1 MKKIL
6 LSITLTLTCLF
17 PSTVFALTFNDG
29 DKTYNL
35 KEVEIKCSLDNLS
48 YVSMDKNNNF
58 IYENNEDGNKQ
69 TKILD
74 DGTCSE
80 LDGQELLDY
89 YNKREYYEIDKNSD
103 DDYIIVRRNTE
114 GVEIEDILIPTND
127 NEIDLEKEYYEI
139 EVGDGNISYGPAT
152 SGNINNYYEY
162 ADLMLT
168 KNIKQVIGKTYYEIY
183 DNTYASVV
191 GPDEYDE
198 SKATNYFVL
207 SDGSPKTTSTTVL
220 TLPKVFNS
228 LFENANFFVLES
240 NNNSYIVIRQS
251 NEQKWD
257 IYDIKGNMLFED
269 VDSMA
274 AVNSLY
280 AVTIN
285 NVTNFY
291 NFDKELVYELKNSSV
306 MVSKVNGNTSVIVG
320 KKDQKDT
327 LFILGLEEPEKES
340 SNNADNPDT
349 SDNIITM
356 IILSFVSIIGIG
368 FSLFYLNKKDLKS
381 SN

>member
-1 MKKIL
+1 
-6 LSITLTLTCLF
+6 
-17 PSTVFALTFNDG
+17 
-29 DKTYNL
+29 
-35 KEVEIKCSLDNLS
+35 
-48 YVSMDKNNNF
+48 
-58 IYENNEDGNKQ
+58 
-69 TKILD
+69 
-74 DGTCSE
+74 
-80 LDGQELLDY
+80 
-89 YNKREYYEIDKNSD
+89 
-103 DDYIIVRRNTE
+103 
-114 GVEIEDILIPTND
+114 
-127 NEIDLEKEYYEI
+127 
-139 EVGDGNISYGPAT
+139 
-152 SGNINNYYEY
+152 
-162 ADLMLT
+162 
-168 KNIKQVIGKTYYEIY
+168 
-183 DNTYASVV
+183 
-191 GPDEYDE
+191 
-198 SKATNYFVL
+198 
-207 SDGSPKTTSTTVL
+207 
-220 TLPKVFNS
+220 
-228 LFENANFFVLES
+228 
-240 NNNSYIVIRQS
+240 
-251 NEQKWD
+251 
-257 IYDIKGNMLFED
+257 MLFED

-356 IILSFVSIIGIG
+356 IILSIVSIIGIG